1 MTAAAQSVRG
11 FYAVLDRDDP
21 KLARQLVGPGGAK
34 VLQIRLKPGTADEQ
48 LRLARLAREI
58 CDAHG
63 ALLIVNDR
71 IDVALAARADGV
83 HLGQTDVPLV
93 EARRLAPKLLIG
105 VSTHDLAQVRAAV
118 AGGADYL
125 GYGPVYATRTKANPD
140 PVQGLAA
147 LRAAV
152 TAAGKI
158 PIVAIGGIT
167 PNHAR
172 DVYATGAAAICA
184 IRAVNEA
191 ADVVAAALG
200 LAPTPS
206 PGL

>member
-1 MTAAAQSVRG
+1 M
-11 FYAVLDRDDP
+11 
-21 KLARQLVGPGGAK
+21 
-34 VLQIRLKPGTADEQ
+34 
-48 LRLARLAREI
+48 RLARLAREI
-58 CDAHG
+58 CNERG

-71 IDVALAARADGV
+71 IDVALAAGADGV
-83 HLGQTDVPLV
+83 HLGQTDVPLA
-93 EARRLAPKLLIG
+93 EARKLARKLLIG

-147 LRAAV
+147 LRVAV
-152 TAAGKI
+152 TAAGET

-167 PNHAR
+167 PAHAQ
-172 DVYATGAAAICA
+172 DVYAAGAAAICA

-200 LAPTPS
+200 LAPTPA

>member
-1 MTAAAQSVRG
+1 MNLRG

-21 KLARQLVGPGGAK
+21 ELARTLVGAGGAK
-34 VLQIRLKPGTADEQ
+34 ILQVRLKPGTADEQ

-58 CDAHG
+58 CNAHG

-71 IDVALAARADGV
+71 IDVAIAAGADGV
-83 HLGQTDVPLV
+83 HLGQTDVPLA
-93 EARRLAPKLLIG
+93 EARKLAPKLIIG
-105 VSTHDLAQVRAAV
+105 VSTHDLAQVHAAV

-125 GYGPVYATRTKANPD
+125 GYGPVYATRTKLHPD
-140 PVQGLAA
+140 PVQGLVA

-152 TAAGKI
+152 TAAGEI

-167 PNHAR
+167 PTHAQ
-172 DVYATGAAAICA
+172 DVYAAGAAAICA

-191 ADVVAAALG
+191 DDVVAAALG
-200 LAPTPS
+200 LGPTPAS
-206 PGL
+206 GL

>member
-1 MTAAAQSVRG
+1 MSAVAQRVRG
-11 FYAVLDRDDP
+11 FYAVLDRYDP
-21 KLARQLVGPGGAK
+21 KLARQLVGPGGAR
-34 VLQIRLKPGTADEQ
+34 VLQIRLKLGTADEQ

-71 IDVALAARADGV
+71 IDVALAAGADGV
-83 HLGQTDVPLV
+83 HLGQTDVPLA

-167 PNHAR
+167 PHHAQ
-172 DVYATGAAAICA
+172 DIYAVGAAAICA
-184 IRAVNEA
+184 ISAVNEA
-191 ADVVAAALG
+191 DDVVAAALG

>member
-1 MTAAAQSVRG
+1 MKLNLRG

-21 KLARQLVGPGGAK
+21 ELARQLVGAGGAK
-34 VLQIRLKPGTADEQ
+34 ILQVRLKPGTADEQ

-58 CDAHG
+58 CNDHG

-71 IDVALAARADGV
+71 IDVALAAGADGV
-83 HLGQTDVPLV
+83 HLGQTDVPLA
-93 EARRLAPKLLIG
+93 EARKLAPKLLIG

-140 PVQGLAA
+140 RVQGLSA

-152 TAAGKI
+152 TAAGET

-167 PNHAR
+167 PTHAR
-172 DVYATGAAAICA
+172 DVYAAGAAAICA

-200 LAPTPS
+200 LAPTPA